1 MITGIPYLIEVQI
14 CFALFWAI
22 FYAVIGRGR
31 DFAVSRAYLLI
42 IPVLSV
48 VFPLLNIPVFIK
60 HVYTAYAAQAESVEF
75 FPADELADGGMDL
88 ASIIVSAMIAGTLF
102 FLIRFLISLIAIKRM
117 SHRAEKV
124 DYHGISLY
132 DSERCRSACSFF
144 KRIYINRRQMGDRYL
159 EQIITHEMAH
169 IDLRHS
175 HDRVYA
181 NIIHLLFWW
190 NPAVWLWRRS
200 LVEVHEYQ
208 ADRRVLNKG
217 YEKAQYI
224 NLIIKELA
232 DMHPELVSGFSYS
245 LIKKRLIM
253 ISKRTSGRFAK
264 LRILAAVPI
273 MCIVF
278 LLFSCKTRTVAVD
291 TVESGNSQVQTVAAD
306 EQPQDL
312 VNVSVKDE
320 IAVIPEK
327 VNLVRVSDSRR
338 MIMLQLKE
346 EKENGDKIFKSP
358 DDGEEFLLSEGK
370 LKSLTSG
377 VIYTFE
383 NPQDKVTTQAVAQ
396 TEPKKVVATRDLQE
410 AWVDHSPPE
419 VDKRNIPVLRAEK
432 MPKFEGGDLNT
443 FRDWVQ
449 KNVEYPE
456 EVQKAGIQG
465 TVTLAFVV
473 DVEGNVT
480 NVEVLSSPDKMLS
493 DSAVKVV
500 ASSPKWTPG
509 VQSGGPQAVKMT
521 IPVQFVLK

>member
-14 CFALFWAI
+14 CFALFWAM
-22 FYAVIGRGR
+22 FYAAIGRGR
-31 DFAVSRAYLLI
+31 DFAISRTYLLI
-42 IPVLSV
+42 IPVLSF
-48 VFPLLNIPVFIK
+48 VFPLLSIPVFIK

-75 FPADELADGGMDL
+75 FPVDELAGGGMDL
-88 ASIIVSAMIAGTLF
+88 ASIIVSAVIAGTLF

-117 SHRAEKV
+117 SHRAKKV

-132 DSERCRSACSFF
+132 DSEKCKSACSFF
-144 KRIYINRRQMGDRYL
+144 TRIYINRRQMDDRYL

-175 HDRVYA
+175 YDRVYA

-208 ADRRVLNKG
+208 TDRRVLNKG

-224 NLIIKELA
+224 NLIIKELT

-264 LRILAAVPI
+264 LRVLAAVPI

-291 TVESGNSQVQTVAAD
+291 TAESGSSQVQTAAAD
-306 EQPQDL
+306 EQP
-312 VNVSVKDE
+312 
-320 IAVIPEK
+320 
-327 VNLVRVSDSRR
+327 
-338 MIMLQLKE
+338 LQLKE

-383 NPQDKVTTQAVAQ
+383 NPQDKGVAQ
-396 TEPKKVVATRDLQE
+396 ASTQPETVKAVRTAELREDL
-410 AWVDHSPPE
+410 PPE
-419 VDKRNIPVLRAEK
+419 VDRRDIPVLRVEK
-432 MPKFEGGDLNT
+432 MPIFEGGDLKT

-456 EVQKAGIQG
+456 EAQKAGIQG
-465 TVTLAFVV
+465 TVTVSFVV
-473 DVEGNVT
+473 SKEGKVT
-480 NVEVLSSPDKMLS
+480 SVEVLSSPDKLLS

-509 VQSGGPQAVKMT
+509 VQSGDPHAVKMT
-521 IPVQFVLK
+521 IPVQFILR